1 MVCGSGKRNKERS
14 ENAEILKTTFAER
27 LCALRRRKQLT
38 QLELAR
44 QLQIT
49 QESICHY
56 ESDKDKPGY
65 FTLTKLAQAL
75 DVTTDYLLGL
85 TERET
90 PPSEFGELR
99 DLQELELIENF
110 RSLCPAAKQR
120 TVAYAQGAKDNQST

>member
-1 MVCGSGKRNKERS
+1 M
-14 ENAEILKTTFAER
+14 
-27 LCALRRRKQLT
+27 T

-56 ESDKDKPGY
+56 EGGKDKPSY

-75 DVTTDYLLGL
+75 GVTTDYLLGL

-90 PPSEFGELR
+90 PLSEVGELH
-99 DLQELELIENF
+99 DLQELELIEIF
-110 RSLCPAAKQR
+110 RSLCPTAKQR